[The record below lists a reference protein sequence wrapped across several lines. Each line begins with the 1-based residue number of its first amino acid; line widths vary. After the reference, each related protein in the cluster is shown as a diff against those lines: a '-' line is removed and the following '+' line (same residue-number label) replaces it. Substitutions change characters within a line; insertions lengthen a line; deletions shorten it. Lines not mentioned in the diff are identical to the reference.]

1 MILYLCVLILFSL
14 HRESLKLILA
24 MNPFLRWFCHNF
36 PHVRI
41 VKIINSTTGCEMMV
55 LLDCFSGYHQI
66 WLHREDEEK
75 TSFINPFGTY
85 CYLRMLEGLRNA
97 GPTFYRMMKAALK
110 HQVGINVLS
119 FVGDIVVVSTK
130 ETTYI
135 SDLAETFTNMHKAQ
149 FKCNLEKY
157 IFGVTR
163 GKSLAC
169 LVSMKGIE
177 ANPDKIKAII
187 QMQPP
192 QKRKEI

>member
-14 HRESLKLILA
+14 HQESLKLILA

-41 VKIINSTTGCEMMV
+41 VKIVNSTTGCEMMV
-55 LLDCFSGYHQI
+55 LLDCFSGLQ
-66 WLHREDEEK
+66 REDEEK

-135 SDLAETFTNMHKAQ
+135 SDLAETFTNMHKSQ